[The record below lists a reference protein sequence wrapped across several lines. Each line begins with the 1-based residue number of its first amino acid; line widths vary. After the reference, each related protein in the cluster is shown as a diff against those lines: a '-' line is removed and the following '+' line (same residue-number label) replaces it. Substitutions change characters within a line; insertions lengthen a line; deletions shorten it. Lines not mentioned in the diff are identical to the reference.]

1 MSLKRLE
8 DLLIKMF
15 DSKTDLCNI
24 VLFKTDLCRG
34 YSSDTAVYYKLWSS
48 DLSIF
53 FVHSQWKVTM
63 V

>member
-1 MSLKRLE
+1 
-8 DLLIKMF
+8 MF

-53 FVHSQWKVTM
+53 LFIVIGRLPWSEQC
-63 V
+63 

>member
-1 MSLKRLE
+1 
-8 DLLIKMF
+8 MF

-24 VLFKTDLCRG
+24 VLSKTDLCYG